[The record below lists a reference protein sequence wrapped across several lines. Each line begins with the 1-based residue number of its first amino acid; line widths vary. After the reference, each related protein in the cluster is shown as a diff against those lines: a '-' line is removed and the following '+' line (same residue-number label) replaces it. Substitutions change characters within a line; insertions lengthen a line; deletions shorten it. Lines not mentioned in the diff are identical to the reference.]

1 MEIRRIL
8 GKNGR
13 TTIPFPMRAIMN
25 LKDNDVLTFEFSDD
39 KKAVFIT
46 KTKLCDGCADACDE
60 ISEKDV
66 IEFVEQLPIELQVAI
81 FTNLLKKAEPKSDR
95 IRRVML

>member
-25 LKDNDVLTFEFSDD
+25 LRDNDVLTFEFSDD
-39 KKAVFIT
+39 KKAVLIT
-46 KTKLCDGCADACDE
+46 KTKLCDGCAGTCDD
-60 ISEKDV
+60 ISEEEV
-66 IEFVEQLPIELQVAI
+66 IEFVDQLPIELQVAI
-81 FTNLLKKAEPKSDR
+81 FTNLLKKAEPKSGN
-95 IRRVML
+95 IRRVMF

>member
-13 TTIPFPMRAIMN
+13 TTIPFPMRSLMK
-25 LKDNDVLTFEFSDD
+25 LKDNDVITFEFSDD
-39 KKAVFIT
+39 KSAVLVT
-46 KTKLCDGCADACDE
+46 KTKLCDGCAEACEE

-66 IEFVEQLPIELQVAI
+66 LEFVDQLPMELQVAI
-81 FTNLLKKAEPKSDR
+81 FTNLLKKAQPKTGNV
-95 IRRVML
+95 RRVII